1 LTFKSILG
9 ESSQPRFSF
18 NPVGIN
24 KLRETYKQMF
34 TTERPACMRK
44 SGKTEAL
51 VVGDDVIKSTTS
63 SSSSTPSINGVT
75 TDVNG
80 NSANVQG
87 IYKEITDKLYNEG
100 HLKRPF
106 VSQKT
111 MKAENG
117 ASVTSQSLNDVTTS
131 PERDQKDEEDE
142 TWMPLPIS
150 NNETAPS
157 SGDGLVLEVPNNI
170 RKVTVKRG
178 NRNWTLTLI

>member
-1 LTFKSILG
+1 
-9 ESSQPRFSF
+9 
-18 NPVGIN
+18 
-24 KLRETYKQMF
+24 
-34 TTERPACMRK
+34 
-44 SGKTEAL
+44 
-51 VVGDDVIKSTTS
+51 
-63 SSSSTPSINGVT
+63 
-75 TDVNG
+75 
-80 NSANVQG
+80 
-87 IYKEITDKLYNEG
+87 
-100 HLKRPF
+100 
-106 VSQKT
+106 